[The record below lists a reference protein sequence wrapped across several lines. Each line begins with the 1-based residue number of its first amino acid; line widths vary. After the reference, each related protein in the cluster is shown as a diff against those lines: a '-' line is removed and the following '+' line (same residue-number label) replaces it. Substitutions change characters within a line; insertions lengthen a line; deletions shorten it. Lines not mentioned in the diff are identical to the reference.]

1 MGGEKHKTENTMFL
15 SPPYV
20 LRLYILIQERKKT
33 YFGTV
38 FIFPKVTIISGCFMK
53 HNDFLLKLACVL
65 LSHLSHRLF
74 VFHCPE
80 NRFQPPPPPAAQQC
94 AQKWRRNLS
103 WTQNLLISNSGVVAG
118 TQNVWIQQILALS
131 GILRKQKIGSYP
143 HHQLNSSEDETFLG
157 LKVYSGY
164 WSHPNPGLVART
176 QDGRNVWILQMETRS
191 GVLTM
196 DNVNILNGG

>member
-53 HNDFLLKLACVL
+53 PNDFLLKLACVL

-94 AQKWRRNLS
+94 AQK
-103 WTQNLLISNSGVVAG
+103 
-118 TQNVWIQQILALS
+118 
-131 GILRKQKIGSYP
+131 
-143 HHQLNSSEDETFLG
+143 
-157 LKVYSGY
+157 
-164 WSHPNPGLVART
+164 
-176 QDGRNVWILQMETRS
+176 
-191 GVLTM
+191 
-196 DNVNILNGG
+196 